1 MEEGGVRRY
10 NGEMDYDD
18 YDDEDGAGHHEL
30 DHPGAAPGHNTAMR
44 SNNNNNNNNG
54 NGRVTRMGSFP
65 CIPEEGGD
73 DVMVDHQKGRQQNK
87 DGVWDKFWGSL

>member
-10 NGEMDYDD
+10 NGEMDCADD
-18 YDDEDGAGHHEL
+18 DGGGDGTADNPE
-30 DHPGAAPGHNTAMR
+30 AAPGHNTAVR
-44 SNNNNNNNNG
+44 HNNNNNSSSSK
-54 NGRVTRMGSFP
+54 GRMSSFP

-73 DVMVDHQKGRQQNK
+73 QKERQNK